1 MNFTTAVIAV
11 VVIGLGV
18 IGYLEVTNKGEV
30 AVNTKTVIEEVHPEW
45 ATDEEAVAAA
55 QAVIDKKAWVA
66 ELEESQATFAS
77 STEAYEAEEALFIEN
92 KERLEKLIGS
102 YWRDQRNIKAYIR
115 KIFYEEPNTAVAV
128 AMAESGLRMIQSNH
142 RYPKDM
148 AGHTA
153 GTREQSFCI
162 FQIHSP
168 AHHQTA
174 VRLGYEN
181 YRTEVEDCVN
191 MARVIYDQAGGW
203 SPWTV
208 YNKNMHLAYVR

>member
-102 YWRDQRNIKAYIR
+102 Y
-115 KIFYEEPNTAVAV
+115 
-128 AMAESGLRMIQSNH
+128 
-142 RYPKDM
+142 
-148 AGHTA
+148 
-153 GTREQSFCI
+153 
-162 FQIHSP
+162 
-168 AHHQTA
+168 
-174 VRLGYEN
+174 
-181 YRTEVEDCVN
+181 
-191 MARVIYDQAGGW
+191 
-203 SPWTV
+203 
-208 YNKNMHLAYVR
+208 